1 MGKEGQGH
9 AGGHREKR
17 VRAQVPESHPLL
29 LLTAGPVMKSAFLKS
44 VQLTAVTEVGVR
56 A

>member
-29 LLTAGPVMKSAFLKS
+29 LLTAGPVAKSPFLKS
-44 VQLTAVTEVGVR
+44 VPSTTVNEVKAR

>member
-9 AGGHREKR
+9 AADHREKR
-17 VRAQVPESHPLL
+17 VRTQVPESHPLV
-29 LLTAGPVMKSAFLKS
+29 LLTAGPVTKSPLLKSAL
-44 VQLTAVTEVGVR
+44 LTVVTEVGVR